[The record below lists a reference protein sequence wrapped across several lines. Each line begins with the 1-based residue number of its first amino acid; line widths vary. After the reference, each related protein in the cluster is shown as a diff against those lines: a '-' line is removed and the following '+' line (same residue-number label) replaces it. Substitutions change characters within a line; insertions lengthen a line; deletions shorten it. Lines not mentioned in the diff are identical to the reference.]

1 MEIASDRLDL
11 TQIDRRG
18 ISRLGDEAFKHLLAS
33 VAGKLEADRQQNQ
46 IRYYKPASPRA
57 AEVHRSQARL
67 LGVSGGNGSSK
78 TETCLVHI
86 MALATG
92 VFPMS
97 IAKELQPKFRG
108 PVNCRIVVE
117 SITTTLENIILPK
130 LQWWKWTGVDRPG
143 GEKGHWGWIPK
154 ESLIDGD
161 WDRSWSAKLRTLT
174 VVCRDPETGKK
185 LGFSTLQFM
194 SHDQDPQSF
203 ASGDFHHVL
212 LDEPPR
218 LAIFRENQARTMRVN
233 GAMYLAM
240 TWPDD
245 PSIPVD
251 WIYDELYDK
260 GRPGPNK
267 QPDVDWF
274 ELHTTDNQNLDQT
287 AIAAQMERWDETQ
300 RQVRIYGRPI
310 RFSNRI
316 HPLFT
321 DSPQTW
327 SMRAGQIV
335 IADKGICPITGS
347 RDLVEMCHVQNF
359 QHDEGWPCA
368 FLIDP
373 HPRKPHMWMWVQID
387 PNDDWYVMADGQLD
401 EDAPEVAKRVLEYEQ
416 SLGLQVGLRVMDPN
430 MGATPTARRDV
441 TWQDEFSAVGLFCTL
456 GDDSAVGRQRINQM
470 LKPDEHTLRPRLIFH
485 PRAQNSIY
493 QMERYVWSD
502 YRNSA
507 ERDQKQIP
515 RDKYDD
521 YPTLLKYLANAQPTF
536 RLLRY
541 GGEVIR
547 ATGQRRKG
555 Y

>member
-1 MEIASDRLDL
+1 MEIASEHLDL
-11 TQIDRRG
+11 SQIDRRG
-18 ISRLGDEAFKHLLAS
+18 IKNLGDEAFKKLLS
-33 VAGKLEADRQQNQ
+33 TVAGKLEADRQQNQ
-46 IRYYKPASPRA
+46 ILYYKPASKRA
-57 AEVHRSQARL
+57 AEVHKSQARL
-67 LGVSGGNGSSK
+67 LGVSGGNGSGKS
-78 TETCLVHI
+78 ETVLVQI
-86 MALATG
+86 AALATG
-92 VFPMS
+92 VFPLS
-97 IAKELQPKFRG
+97 IEKQLQEKFRG

-143 GEKGHWGWIPK
+143 GERGHWGWIPK

-174 VVCRDPETGKK
+174 LVCKDPETGKQ

-203 ASGDFHHVL
+203 ASGDFHHVM

-233 GAMYLAM
+233 GTMYLAM

-260 GRPGPNK
+260 GRAGPNK
-267 QPDVDWF
+267 QDDVDWF
-274 ELHTTDNQNLDQT
+274 ELHTTDNANLDQE
-287 AIAAQMERWDETQ
+287 AIAAQMDRWDETQ

-327 SMRAGQIV
+327 SFKAGQVV
-335 IADKGICPITGS
+335 IPDKGVCPITGS
-347 RDLVEMCHVQNF
+347 RDLAEFCHVQNF
-359 QHDEGWPCA
+359 EMNEGWPAA

-373 HPRKPHMWMWVQID
+373 HPRKPHMWLWVQID
-387 PNDDWYVMADGQLD
+387 PNDDWWVVADGQID

-416 SLGLQVGLRVMDPN
+416 STGLQIGLREMDPN
-430 MGATPTARRDV
+430 MGATPTAKRDV
-441 TWQDEFSAVGLFCTL
+441 TWQDEFAQAGLYCTL

-470 LKPDEHTLRPRLIFH
+470 LKPDQNTLRPQMIFH
-485 PRAQNSIY
+485 PRAQNTIY
-493 QMERYVWSD
+493 QMERYVWGD

-541 GGEVIR
+541 GGETIR
-547 ATGQRRKG
+547 TAGRRRKG